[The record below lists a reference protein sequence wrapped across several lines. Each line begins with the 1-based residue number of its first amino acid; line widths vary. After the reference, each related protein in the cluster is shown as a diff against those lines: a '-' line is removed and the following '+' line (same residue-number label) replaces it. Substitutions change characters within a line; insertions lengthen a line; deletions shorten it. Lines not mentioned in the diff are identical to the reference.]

1 MEQENIQD
9 QAAEQQQEQGIEQQL
24 NIEQPDLRYKSEIAG
39 LNRKIAEMRK
49 QMEENSMTAE
59 QKAEALRKE
68 REELEQETATLR
80 RNLIIERQL
89 KEYSL
94 PQEFTDRVQGNTEEE
109 IKQDAERFRTFIDNL
124 VHENMKDEINRKL
137 AGKPPRGGET
147 VGKLSYEEITR
158 IPNYKER
165 MRLYRENGYSK

>member
-49 QMEENSMTAE
+49 QMEESSMTAE

-158 IPNYKER
+158 IPNYKDR
-165 MRLYRENGYSK
+165 MRLYREHGYSK

>member
-9 QAAEQQQEQGIEQQL
+9 QAA
-24 NIEQPDLRYKSEIAG
+24 PDLRYKSEIAG

-49 QMEENSMTAE
+49 QMEESSMTAE

-158 IPNYKER
+158 IPNYKDR
-165 MRLYRENGYSK
+165 MRLYREHGYSK